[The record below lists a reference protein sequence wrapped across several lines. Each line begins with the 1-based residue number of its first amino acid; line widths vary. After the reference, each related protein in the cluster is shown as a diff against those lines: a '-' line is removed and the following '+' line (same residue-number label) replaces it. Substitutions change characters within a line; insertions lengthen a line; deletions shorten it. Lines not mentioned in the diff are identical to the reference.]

1 MILNFLLSLLLIEA
15 YLFANIDKKIIS
27 SKHELARNETKLKKL
42 NKKLYTIAINIK
54 REKNSLK
61 NIDSS
66 LAKLEKDIN
75 ESLKDY
81 QKNVEDLKELQ
92 EKEKKLQKSSESL
105 KEEMTLLVA
114 KYFSKSLAAQNLK
127 LENEED
133 IVNEEILNAVKKSQ
147 KNKIL
152 NVNNM
157 YLSVEKRL
165 KSIKTKIKQLQ
176 DKINAL
182 DKKREEFIKLKKR
195 KEKTLLSYVKR
206 KREYKESI
214 ENLLEEQKS
223 LRETIERLKILQ
235 SSQKNV
241 HTKASK
247 VKVRKLG
254 KSYQYVKTI
263 KYRGPKTIPPL
274 KRFVITKRYGEY
286 VDPIYKIKIF
296 NESIEL
302 KPLKPNEKVRSIL
315 NGKVVLA
322 KRTPHLNNVVII
334 KHRDNLYTIYANI
347 DKIAPTIKKGKVVR
361 KGYVIG
367 RVNRKLTFE
376 VTKNRYHIN
385 PLDLIKID

>member
-66 LAKLEKDIN
+66 LAKLEKDLN

-127 LENEED
+127 LENKED

-157 YLSVEKRL
+157 YLSVENRL
-165 KSIKTKIKQLQ
+165 KSVKTKIKQLQ

-241 HTKASK
+241 HAKASK

-274 KRFVITKRYGEY
+274 KSFVITKRYGEY

-334 KHRDNLYTIYANI
+334 KHRGNLYTIYANI

>member
-334 KHRDNLYTIYANI
+334 KHRGNLYTIYANI